1 MRRYRRYFRRHR
13 PPCPL
18 TLAVTAVVTAG
29 ITAACSAP
37 SSHPAAAIFTPG
49 AGTGNPAASAS
60 ASSAGGTGADGFVMP
75 PFGSNVQVHMT
86 DWIPPA
92 DPAQVPAVVAAKN
105 YLLAFYYAQY
115 VGNKDDRWTAYVSGT
130 AQPTIAQ
137 ALDVPAVTTES
148 FTGTLTFPQ
157 MTAAADPRI
166 NGAVDVSTCVDAF
179 HMTDTSLTTGKA
191 LTRQPPVNQ
200 DIYRTTTIMA
210 QGSNGGWYVIGIND
224 PVFYPTAKG
233 CP

>member
-13 PPCPL
+13 PLCPL
-18 TLAVTAVVTAG
+18 TLAAMALVTVG
-29 ITAACSAP
+29 ITTACSAP
-37 SSHPAAAIFTPG
+37 SSRPAAAVFTPG
-49 AGTGNPAASAS
+49 AGAGSAAARPS
-60 ASSAGGTGADGFVMP
+60 ASSSGGTGADGFVMP

-86 DWIPPA
+86 DWIPPSSA
-92 DPAQVPAVVAAKN
+92 APVPAVVAAKN

-115 VGNKDDRWTAYVSGT
+115 VGNKDGRWTAYVSGT
-130 AQPTIAQ
+130 AQPAIAK
-137 ALDVPAVTTES
+137 ALDVPAVTAES
-148 FTGTLTFPQ
+148 FTGALTFPQ

-166 NGAVDVSTCVDAF
+166 SGAVDVSACVDAF
-179 HMTDTSLTTGKA
+179 HMTDTSLATGKA

-200 DIYRTTTIMA
+200 DIYQTTTIMA

-224 PVFYPTAKG
+224 PVFYPIARG